1 MNLPRHSLEPRL
13 TRGMAR
19 TALLALFALL
29 IALGWVV
36 FSRVRAHAALR
47 EGALA
52 QARINVA
59 TVRPRAPG
67 DATLLTLP
75 ASVQA
80 NLEAPIYA
88 RTSGYL
94 KRWVVDIGAQVRAGQ
109 LLAEIDA
116 PEVDQ
121 QLRQA
126 EADMATAQ
134 VNRNIANL
142 TAERWRGLRDSG
154 SVARQEADEKISLAA
169 GAEAQLHSAEANLQ
183 RLRELSSFKRI
194 VAPFAG
200 IVTARNVDVGQLVNA
215 GNSAGQ
221 ELFRVADL
229 QRLRVYVHV
238 PQSYASQLQPGQVAT
253 VRFADRQGSS
263 YPARLESTAQALDP
277 GSRTMLAQ
285 LIVDNARHEL
295 LPGGYAEVNFTLAA
309 DQAAGRFRV
318 PANTLIFRGER
329 VQVATVDAQQRA
341 RLKPVT
347 LGRDYGNEV
356 EIVAGLQANDQLI
369 MNPQDSLGDN
379 AEVRVVQPAG
389 AQAAPQ

>member
-1 MNLPRHSLEPRL
+1 MNLPRKSAELP
-13 TRGMAR
+13 TARGMAR
-19 TALLALFALL
+19 TALLALFVLLVAL
-29 IALGWVV
+29 AWVV
-36 FSRVRAHAALR
+36 LSRVRAHAALQ
-47 EGALA
+47 ETTAA
-52 QARINVA
+52 QARINVS
-59 TVRPRAPG
+59 TIRPKLPG

-94 KRWVVDIGAQVRAGQ
+94 KRWQVDIGAPVRAGQ

-126 EADMATAQ
+126 EADLATAQ
-134 VNRNIANL
+134 VNRNIAQL

-169 GAEAQLHSAEANLQ
+169 GADAQLHSAAANLQ
-183 RLRELSSFKRI
+183 RLHELSAFKRI

-200 IVTARNVDVGQLVNA
+200 VVTARNVDVGQLVNA
-215 GNSAGQ
+215 GNSAGA

-229 QRLRVYVHV
+229 ERLRVYVHV
-238 PQSYASQLQPGQVAT
+238 PQSYASLMQPGQLAT
-253 VRFADRQGSS
+253 VTFPDRLGVN
-263 YPARLESTAQALDP
+263 YPARLESTARALDP

-285 LIVDNARHEL
+285 LIIDNARHEL
-295 LPGGYAEVNFTLAA
+295 LPGAYAEVNFKLAA
-309 DQAAGRFRV
+309 DTAGHRFRV
-318 PANTLIFRGER
+318 PANTLIFRGEGVR
-329 VQVATVDAQQRA
+329 VATVDAQQRA

-347 LGRDYGNEV
+347 IGRDYGAEV
-356 EIVAGLQANDQLI
+356 EVVDGLQADDQLI
-369 MNPQDSLGDN
+369 MNPQDSLIDN
-379 AEVRVVQPAG
+379 AEVRVVQPAA
-389 AQAAPQ
+389 AQAAPR

>member
-1 MNLPRHSLEPRL
+1 MNLPRKSAPPRRA
-13 TRGMAR
+13 RGMAR
-19 TALLALFALL
+19 TAMLALFALL
-29 IALGWVV
+29 VALAWVV
-36 FSRVRAHAALR
+36 VSRVRAHAAL
-47 EGALA
+47 EATTLA
-52 QARINVA
+52 QARVNVA
-59 TVRPRAPG
+59 TTRPRVPT
-67 DATLLTLP
+67 DATVLTLP
-75 ASVQA
+75 ANVQA
-80 NLEAPIYA
+80 SLEAPIYA

-94 KRWVVDIGAQVRAGQ
+94 KRWLVDIGAPVRAGQ

-134 VNRNIANL
+134 VNRNIANV

-154 SVARQEADEKISLAA
+154 SVARQDADEKISLAA

-183 RLRELSSFKRI
+183 RLRELSGFKRI

-229 QRLRVYVHV
+229 RRLRVYVHV
-238 PQSYASQLQPGQVAT
+238 PQSYASQLQAGQTAT
-253 VRFADRQGSS
+253 VHFPDRLGVD

-295 LPGGYAEVNFTLAA
+295 LPGGYAEVNFTLPP
-309 DQAAGRFRV
+309 DQAVARFRV
-318 PANTLIFRGER
+318 PANTLIFRGDR

-347 LGRDYGNEV
+347 IGRDYGTDVEV
-356 EIVAGLQANDQLI
+356 VDGLKADDQVIV
-369 MNPQDSLGDN
+369 NPQDSLIDN
-379 AEVRVVQPAG
+379 AEVRVVQPAS
-389 AQAAPQ
+389 ARDAPK